1 MGASGVLGQA
11 VLSALAEH
19 EIIGA
24 SRAGQHK
31 VDLREPD
38 SIAALYAGVGKVD
51 AVACAAGVTPFKPFR
66 DLALADYRSGIDDK
80 LLGQIELVR
89 QGVKHVV
96 DGGSFTLIS
105 GILVAEAI
113 ETGTV
118 AAAVNGGVEAFRAWR
133 QRPGCREDNASTRS
147 VPLLSLKPGT
157 ITPRTSPAL
166 FQCQLGTKRGAR
178 TPSRS
183 AVCRPD
189 RSIGSGTDEPF
200 RSETYAPEG

>member
-1 MGASGVLGQA
+1 VGASGVLGQA
-11 VLSALAEH
+11 VLSALAGH

-24 SRAGQHK
+24 SRAGEHK

-38 SIAALYAGVGKVD
+38 SIAALYAAVGGKVD

-66 DLALADYRSGIDDK
+66 DLTLADYRSGIDDK

-89 QGVKHVV
+89 QGVEHVV

-118 AAAVNGGVEAFRAWR
+118 AAAVNGGVEAF
-133 QRPGCREDNASTRS
+133 
-147 VPLLSLKPGT
+147 V
-157 ITPRTSPAL
+157 
-166 FQCQLGTKRGAR
+166 
-178 TPSRS
+178 RS
-183 AVCRPD
+183 AATGLPRGQRINAVSP
-189 RSIGSGTDEPF
+189 SAFT
-200 RSETYAPEG
+200 ETWDDYAPYFPGFVPVPAADAGRAYAKSVGGVQTGQVYRVGY

>member
-118 AAAVNGGVEAFRAWR
+118 AAAVNGGVEAFVRAAATGLPR
-133 QRPGCREDNASTRS
+133 GQRINAVSPTAFTETWDDYAAYFPGFVPVPAADAGRAYAKS
-147 VPLLSLKPGT
+147 VGGVQT
-157 ITPRTSPAL
+157 GQVYRV
-166 FQCQLGTKRGAR
+166 G
-178 TPSRS
+178 
-183 AVCRPD
+183 
-189 RSIGSGTDEPF
+189 
-200 RSETYAPEG
+200 Y